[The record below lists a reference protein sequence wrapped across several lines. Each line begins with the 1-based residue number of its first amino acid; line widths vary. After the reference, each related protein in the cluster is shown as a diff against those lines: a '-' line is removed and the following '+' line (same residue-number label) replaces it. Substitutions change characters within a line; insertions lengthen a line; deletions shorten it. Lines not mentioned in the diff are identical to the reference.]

1 MRSLNPVARRRSR
14 PVLGRVGVSASDKQA
29 ASARSRPEH
38 AVLASTQQKAAPV
51 RGAPL
56 QKGPQIM
63 VKYVFSFRVPSDYTP
78 NAGTPAE
85 WQAWFGGLGS
95 ALVDV
100 GNAVTDY
107 ASLGAVGGRDS
118 RMVAYSVVSAED
130 MDSAL
135 ALAKDCPVMRV
146 GGGVEVGPVM
156 EAAGS

>member
-1 MRSLNPVARRRSR
+1 MTR
-14 PVLGRVGVSASDKQA
+14 
-29 ASARSRPEH
+29 
-38 AVLASTQQKAAPV
+38 
-51 RGAPL
+51 
-56 QKGPQIM
+56 
-63 VKYVFSFRVPSDYTP
+63 YVFSFRVPSDYRP
-78 NAGTPAE
+78 NAGTAAE
-85 WQAWFGGLGS
+85 WQAWFGGLSS

-107 ASLGAVGGRDS
+107 ASLGEVGGSDS

-130 MDSAL
+130 VDSAL

>member
-1 MRSLNPVARRRSR
+1 MA
-14 PVLGRVGVSASDKQA
+14 
-29 ASARSRPEH
+29 
-38 AVLASTQQKAAPV
+38 
-51 RGAPL
+51 
-56 QKGPQIM
+56 
-63 VKYVFSFRVPSDYTP
+63 KYVFSFRVPSGYRP
-78 NAGTPAE
+78 HPGAPAE

-107 ASLGAVGGRDS
+107 ASLGEVGGGDS

-135 ALAKDCPVMRV
+135 ALANDCPVMRV

-156 EAAGS
+156 EVAGS

>member
-1 MRSLNPVARRRSR
+1 MA
-14 PVLGRVGVSASDKQA
+14 
-29 ASARSRPEH
+29 
-38 AVLASTQQKAAPV
+38 
-51 RGAPL
+51 
-56 QKGPQIM
+56 
-63 VKYVFSFRVPSDYTP
+63 KYVFSFRVPSDYAP
-78 NAGTPAE
+78 NAGTTAE
-85 WQAWFGGLGS
+85 WRAWFGSLGS

-107 ASLGAVGGRDS
+107 TSVGEVGGSGS

-135 ALAKDCPVMRV
+135 ALAKGCPVLRV

>member
-1 MRSLNPVARRRSR
+1 MS
-14 PVLGRVGVSASDKQA
+14 
-29 ASARSRPEH
+29 
-38 AVLASTQQKAAPV
+38 
-51 RGAPL
+51 
-56 QKGPQIM
+56 
-63 VKYVFSFRVPSDYTP
+63 KYVFSFRVPAGYRP

-85 WQAWFGGLGS
+85 WQAWFGGLGA

-100 GNAVTDY
+100 GNAVTGY
-107 ASLGAVGGRDS
+107 ASLGEVGGSGS

-156 EAAGS
+156 EVPES

>member
-1 MRSLNPVARRRSR
+1 MAN
-14 PVLGRVGVSASDKQA
+14 
-29 ASARSRPEH
+29 
-38 AVLASTQQKAAPV
+38 
-51 RGAPL
+51 
-56 QKGPQIM
+56 
-63 VKYVFSFRVPSDYTP
+63 YVFSFRVPSDYKPHT
-78 NAGTPAE
+78 GTPAE

-107 ASLGAVGGRDS
+107 ASLGEVGGSGS

-130 MDSAL
+130 MNSAL

-156 EAAGS
+156 EVAGS